1 MREKTMK
8 RGHLLLTL
16 LAFVSLMWLGT
27 IHANAATVKAKVD
40 VKKFYGMAE
49 QVLHE
54 INKQRRSN
62 GLSDLKMDA
71 NLPIFPNTY
80 SNLDQIQTFLNE
92 GVDGNMQ
99 NLFILYVI
107 V

>member
-16 LAFVSLMWLGT
+16 LAFVSLLWLGT

-49 QVLHE
+49 QVLQDRKSTRLNSSH
-54 INKQRRSN
+54 ITRSRMP
-62 GLSDLKMDA
+62 SSA
-71 NLPIFPNTY
+71 
-80 SNLDQIQTFLNE
+80 
-92 GVDGNMQ
+92 
-99 NLFILYVI
+99 
-107 V
+107 